1 MKLKPFFFLL
11 NLKNTNFR
19 TSHLNLCAAL
29 LKISPIVFFVCFFCF
44 FYLLVSLREAFF
56 PPFLFPQMAGKSLV
70 SLSFIFFLTR
80 PGPCRPLEFHADIF
94 FAWTQRDGGIKDTE
108 KPFRNHSSLE
118 SGTKPGRLRRPERGG
133 EEERGRQLVP

>member
-11 NLKNTNFR
+11 NLKNLSFESLRCSFKNKP
-19 TSHLNLCAAL
+19 NC
-29 LKISPIVFFVCFFCF
+29 FFCLFFCF
-44 FYLLVSLREAFF
+44 FYLLVSLREAFS